1 MKAVVYACGSMG
13 AVAVR
18 RLLDAGFY
26 IPLAIS
32 EEEPGSSSVHEL
44 CGALNIPCMAPRDP
58 NQFGWVERAR
68 KTRPDMLFCFNYPTL
83 LKAQVLAVPKHG
95 SFRLHRALLPEHRGP
110 DPVRRAIM
118 AGQRTTGVTLHELV
132 VEPYGGGVVARQ
144 QVDIARDDTAAS
156 LEKRMEQ
163 AADAMLAT
171 VLPRMKALD
180 FSISPQ
186 DLTAGSTHEVLT
198 PEDGGI
204 SWDRPAEEI
213 HNLIRAFARPFSG
226 AFGLLGDE
234 MVFFLRSAAVADCSL
249 EPGVPGFREG
259 TVLIG
264 TGRGSLEPRE
274 IEVNGRVL
282 TGPQLLAFFK
292 EHAADTFQ

>member
-171 VLPRMKALD
+171 VLPPHEGAGL
-180 FSISPQ
+180 F
-186 DLTAGSTHEVLT
+186 DL
-198 PEDGGI
+198 P
-204 SWDRPAEEI
+204 
-213 HNLIRAFARPFSG
+213 
-226 AFGLLGDE
+226 
-234 MVFFLRSAAVADCSL
+234 
-249 EPGVPGFREG
+249 PGPHR
-259 TVLIG
+259 
-264 TGRGSLEPRE
+264 
-274 IEVNGRVL
+274 RVD
-282 TGPQLLAFFK
+282 P
-292 EHAADTFQ
+292 

>member
-132 VEPYGGGVVARQ
+132 VEPYGEGSWHGSRS
-144 QVDIARDDTAAS
+144 TS
-156 LEKRMEQ
+156 HG
-163 AADAMLAT
+163 T
-171 VLPRMKALD
+171 TLPHPSRRGWSRRPMQC
-180 FSISPQ
+180 SPR
-186 DLTAGSTHEVLT
+186 SC
-198 PEDGGI
+198 
-204 SWDRPAEEI
+204 PA
-213 HNLIRAFARPFSG
+213 
-226 AFGLLGDE
+226 
-234 MVFFLRSAAVADCSL
+234 
-249 EPGVPGFREG
+249 
-259 TVLIG
+259 
-264 TGRGSLEPRE
+264 
-274 IEVNGRVL
+274 
-282 TGPQLLAFFK
+282 
-292 EHAADTFQ
+292 

>member
-44 CGALNIPCMAPRDP
+44 GGALNIPCMAPRDP

-118 AGQRTTGVTLHELV
+118 GGQRTTGVTLHELV

-171 VLPRMKALD
+171 VLPRMKALTFQSHPRPPPGRPTNPHRED
-180 FSISPQ
+180 AVSRTGLLRRSTPRTG
-186 DLTAGSTHEVLT
+186 LT
-198 PEDGGI
+198 
-204 SWDRPAEEI
+204 
-213 HNLIRAFARPFSG
+213 RPFFGHSVSWATRWSSSCARGGYGFLPGSVFPDSG
-226 AFGLLGDE
+226 REPFSSGRD
-234 MVFFLRSAAVADCSL
+234 AAPWS
-249 EPGVPGFREG
+249 PGKSR
-259 TVLIG
+259 
-264 TGRGSLEPRE
+264 
-274 IEVNGRVL
+274 
-282 TGPQLLAFFK
+282 
-292 EHAADTFQ
+292 